1 MGLARVQ
8 NTSRAVIM
16 TTQTTYPRVT
26 SVMPLTGKR
35 LQVTFAGGKIKI
47 YDCKGLLADD
57 VFRPLV
63 SEAVF
68 RNVHINPAGYGII
81 WSDEIDLAES
91 ELWLNGKEAEPV
103 AQRDAED
110 GAR

>member
-1 MGLARVQ
+1 
-8 NTSRAVIM
+8 M
-16 TTQTTYPRVT
+16 TTQAPYPRVT
-26 SVMPLTGKR
+26 SVKPLTCKR
-35 LQVTFAGGKIKI
+35 LQVIFAGGKIKI
-47 YDCKGLLADD
+47 YDCRGLIDNEA
-57 VFRPLV
+57 FRPLA

-68 RNVHINPAGYGII
+68 RNVHVDPFGYGIM
-81 WSDEIDLAES
+81 WNDEIDLAES